1 MFDQTFDSYIQE
13 SCDSVLKCISESGLN
28 YVIQATPYS
37 VYITMRKSL
46 TNTCRNKV
54 NLVGPKVSQ
63 NDCIA
68 STKRDQDLETFQKR
82 CKFLENSNENLKDK
96 FEDSVK
102 ELESSLEYIKNLENK
117 VETLQKNKDPSN

>member
-1 MFDQTFDSYIQE
+1 M
-13 SCDSVLKCISESGLN
+13 
-28 YVIQATPYS
+28 
-37 VYITMRKSL
+37 
-46 TNTCRNKV
+46 
-54 NLVGPKVSQ
+54 GPKVSQ